1 MPNITRRI
9 FLRNASI
16 GVIATGVASAGGVG
30 LLTGTGG
37 AALAPVA
44 LASSDT
50 PLLEGSGVIAHV
62 VDAKA
67 GEISLFVGT
76 KQITLT
82 NQALA
87 QQLLKAA
94 Q

>member
-1 MPNITRRI
+1 MPNISRRI

-16 GVIATGVASAGGVG
+16 GVIATGVVSAGGVG
-30 LLTGTGG
+30 LLTGPGG
-37 AALAPVA
+37 AEIAPVD

-62 VDAKA
+62 VDAKS
-67 GEISLFVGT
+67 GEISIFVGT
-76 KQITLT
+76 KQISLT
-82 NQALA
+82 NPALA
-87 QQLLKAA
+87 QQLLRAA